1 MSAKTSKWQLTNIKI
16 FPNLNKDGAI
26 DDVLEKKQKYSSSSI

>member
-1 MSAKTSKWQLTNIKI
+1 MSAKVSKWQLTNIKS

-26 DDVLEKKQKYSSSSI
+26 DDVLEKTKYSSSSI